1 MSFASK
7 LKRELKA
14 VALAALY
21 FGCWIAALLF
31 IKSLVLAEYSIE
43 FRHYSLAVVGALILS
58 KVVLI
63 LEHVPLGPWVR
74 SRPAWVDVA
83 LRTVLYSA
91 GVALVMILEKGI
103 EGRHEHGGFVG
114 AVRSTLQSEDVY
126 HLWANSVCITGAIL
140 VYNALSV
147 VRHHLGEGGLARLFF
162 SSQLATKSSIRER
175 ESVPG
180 PHSDSL

>member
-7 LKRELKA
+7 LTHELKA

-21 FGCWIAALLF
+21 FGCWIAALLL

-43 FRHYSLAVVGALILS
+43 FRHYSLALVGALIMS

-63 LEHVPLGPWVR
+63 LEHVPLGLWVR
-74 SRPAWVDVA
+74 NRPAWVDVA
-83 LRTVLYSA
+83 LRTALYSA

-114 AVRSTLQSEDVY
+114 AVRSTLQSDDVY
-126 HLWANSVCITGAIL
+126 HLCANAVCITGAML

-147 VRHHLGEGGLARLFF
+147 VRHHLGEGGLAKLFF
-162 SSQLATKSSIRER
+162 SRLPAAKSSVQER
-175 ESVPG
+175 EPVSR